1 MMRIKRKPSFL
12 LTKFS
17 NSYKTKNPAII
28 SGIFGFILLSIL
40 IPKFFGIG
48 TIGYQF

>member
-28 SGIFGFILLSIL
+28 SGIFWFYTFINL

-48 TIGYQF
+48 AVGNQF